1 MDERYYKEFAVA
13 AIRGRLMRTGE
24 TSALPEGLAERPLD
38 MLTDDECEAI
48 LAVAAAR
55 GMKIYDF
62 KRTHRDLPRVRR
74 VLGFLHSTA
83 LTSLLDVGSGRGVF
97 LFPLLDEFPEI
108 RVTAVDI
115 LPARLEM
122 LSDVALGG
130 VFRLSVRAG
139 DITRLDFAER
149 YDVVTLLEVLEH
161 IEDYRGAIRAAVRAA
176 RQYVVVS
183 VPSHPDDNPEH
194 IHLLTKERLTEAFA
208 AAGVTRLS
216 FQGVSGHLILIA
228 SIGDE

>member
-13 AIRGRLMRTGE
+13 AIRGRLMRTGK
-24 TSALPEGLAERPLD
+24 TALLPADLAQKPLD

-48 LAVAAAR
+48 LALAAAE

-74 VLGFLHSTA
+74 VLGFLHGTGLS
-83 LTSLLDVGSGRGVF
+83 SLLDVGSGRGVF

-176 RQYVVVS
+176 ARYVVVS

-194 IHLLTKERLTEAFA
+194 IHLLTKELLTAAFTA
-208 AAGVTRLS
+208 EGVTRLS

>member
-13 AIRGRLMRTGE
+13 AIRGRLMRTGK
-24 TSALPEGLAERPLD
+24 TALLPADLAQKPLD

-48 LAVAAAR
+48 LAVAVAE

-74 VLGFLHSTA
+74 VLGFLHGTGLS
-83 LTSLLDVGSGRGVF
+83 SLLDVGSGRGVF
-97 LFPLLDEFPEI
+97 LFPLLDEFPKI

-130 VFRLSVRAG
+130 VSRLSVRAG

-176 RQYVVVS
+176 ARYVVVS

-194 IHLLTKERLTEAFA
+194 IHLLTKERLTAAFTA
-208 AAGVTRLS
+208 EGVTRLS